1 MLKKVFLIFL
11 CVMGFFFYGQKIR
24 KHFLEDEKVEL
35 HNQLVLE
42 MQECLDAKQW
52 KCAEKNVRE
61 LLQENPQ
68 DENLQLHLAGILFE
82 QERYRVCQK
91 YIQTLHFKHSDLD
104 FLMEKSAQ
112 LMREMEN
119 LGIENSGHFR
129 LEFEGNP
136 SREDVMEALSV
147 LEVAY
152 DSLGGLFHFYP
163 EDKLTIVL
171 YKSTEYQGIDP
182 RPNWV
187 GAVFDGEL
195 RIPVGMMQVRTVYRP
210 VLFHELTHAFVRAM
224 TRAAVPLWMNEGIAQ
239 IIDGSQTDKN
249 RPAGNPPTLSE
260 LTESFLKQENRQK
273 AEILYWYSEK
283 MVQEMLKNSANPF
296 LDFRDCL
303 KDLKN
308 FGLDQSLKKYFK
320 TSAEELFE
328 TI

>member
-1 MLKKVFLIFL
+1 MGIFF
-11 CVMGFFFYGQKIR
+11 CGQKIR
-24 KHFLEDEKVEL
+24 KHFLENEKVEL

-42 MQECLDAKQW
+42 TQECLDAKQW

-82 QERYRVCQK
+82 QERYRECQN

-171 YKSTEYQGIDP
+171 YKSTEYQGIGP

-187 GAVFDGEL
+187 GAVFDGKL

-249 RPAGNPPTLSE
+249 CPAGNPPTLSE
-260 LTESFLKQENRQK
+260 LTESFVKQENRQK
-273 AEILYWYSEK
+273 AEMLYWYSEK

-308 FGLDQSLKKYFK
+308 FGLDQSLKKYFI